1 MSKTSL
7 TGKWLF
13 KQLSYGNMKTNY
25 KHMKYFIVFIL
36 CCSFLLA
43 CNKSQIDPA
52 YEFKNSYNSNN
63 ELIPWVKIPFDKS
76 NAGSWVISEDLD
88 GDGIDEIISAKNVSF
103 HETGLDEHY
112 TSSII
117 VKKIDGTKLWGW
129 GNSEEGRN
137 AIHHDVACQIIDW
150 DNDGKMEV
158 ILATDQYLIELD
170 GENGMLKRQFKIPKY
185 ASDCILFG
193 NFSEHDNLD
202 IVVKN
207 RYSEV
212 YVYNYDGVLLW
223 EFLGDVKLPKSTAH
237 YPLIFDLD
245 NDGFDDMLVGYSML
259 DEKGI
264 EIWNL
269 EQTTSLDL
277 RYGHMDCA
285 RLIETGA
292 EIGDKKIVIT
302 GCTDNFIAMIN
313 GYGVLKWAL
322 YGRHYESL
330 NIANVFSYS
339 EKPQII
345 VDLDHEA
352 WGAGPLWI
360 LDYDGNFIS
369 EIITDYS
376 RFHTTID
383 WNGTG
388 IDDII
393 IGESHSVYSGDG
405 IKLLQ
410 LEMPF
415 RDEIHE
421 TICLKK
427 DIDNDGYSEVL
438 LYYSP
443 LDTLYIYKTENHS
456 FPDLDFFF
464 NTFY

>member
-1 MSKTSL
+1 
-7 TGKWLF
+7 
-13 KQLSYGNMKTNY
+13 
-25 KHMKYFIVFIL
+25 MKYLIVFIL
-36 CCSFLLA
+36 YCSIFLA
-43 CNKSQIDPA
+43 CNKSQINQAP
-52 YEFKNSYNSNN
+52 EFENSYNVDN
-63 ELIPWVKIPFDKS
+63 ELIPWAKVPFDKS
-76 NAGSWVISEDLD
+76 NAGSWLISEDLN
-88 GDGIDEIISAKNVSF
+88 GDGIDEIISAKNVSS

-117 VKKIDGTKLWGW
+117 VKKIDGTELWRW
-129 GNSEEGRN
+129 GNSKEGYN
-137 AIHHDVACQIIDW
+137 EIHSDIACQIIDW
-150 DNDGKMEV
+150 DNDGKKEV
-158 ILATDQYLIELD
+158 ILAANEYLIELD
-170 GENGMLKRQFKIPKY
+170 GETGTLKREFKIPKY

-193 NFSEHDNLD
+193 NFSEQANLD
-202 IVVKN
+202 VVVKN

-223 EFLGDVKLPKSTAH
+223 KYLGDIKPPKLTAH

-245 NDGFDDMLVGYSML
+245 NDGFDEMLVGYSML
-259 DEKGI
+259 DEKGT

-277 RYGHMDCA
+277 RNGHLDCA
-285 RLIETGA
+285 RIIDNGA
-292 EIGDKKIVIT
+292 GIGDKKIVIT
-302 GCTDNFIAMIN
+302 GCGDNFIAMIN
-313 GYGVLKWAL
+313 GYGVLEWVK

-330 NIANVFSYS
+330 NIANVISNND
-339 EKPQII
+339 KPQII
-345 VDLDHEA
+345 VDIDHEA
-352 WGAGPLWI
+352 WGKGPLWI

-388 IDDII
+388 IEDII
-393 IGESHSVYSGDG
+393 IGESHSVYRGDG
-405 IKLLQ
+405 IKMLQ

-427 DIDNDGYSEVL
+427 DIDNDGYSEVF

-443 LDTLYIYKTENHS
+443 LDTLYIYKTENHR
-456 FPDLDFFF
+456 FPDFKKKF